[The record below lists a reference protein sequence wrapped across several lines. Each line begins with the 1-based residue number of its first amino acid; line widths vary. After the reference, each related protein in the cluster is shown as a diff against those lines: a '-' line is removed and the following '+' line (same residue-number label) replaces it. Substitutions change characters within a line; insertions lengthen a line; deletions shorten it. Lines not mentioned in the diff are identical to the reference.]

1 MSTIGIPGLDDLV
14 QIGHGGFADVYR
26 ARQPRFDRV
35 VAVKVLRTPMR
46 DEQVQA
52 QFQRECSAA
61 GRLTGHPNIVT
72 VFQSGFLTSD
82 GRPYIVMEW
91 MEGGSLEDRLR
102 SGPLPAAEVLRTGVK
117 LCGALQTAHEAR
129 VLHRDIKPANILV
142 SAFGEPALADFG
154 ISSISSGTGMTSK
167 LDALSPLYAAP
178 EIIEG
183 APASAS
189 ADVYALAS
197 SLYALLAGRP
207 AFAGPAGEPMMTL
220 VVRVLGE
227 DVPPIVSADVPRAVT
242 DVVATAMAKTPEGR
256 PESAA
261 AFGEMLRRVQ
271 VETGQ
276 APTEMAI
283 RAPVQPGSNAG
294 AGPGQAPS
302 SYATPNPAVTPA
314 PGLHPGT
321 LTPPGAAA
329 AHAPSL
335 LGATPAPA
343 AYDTPP
349 GTAPH
354 VAGAT
359 VARPPPPPEEQAPV
373 PRGPSTGRRILV
385 GASAG
390 ALVALFVVGGL
401 FFARARGGGST
412 TTTTTAT
419 SSTTGPTSTDPPEK
433 PAITKVEDKGT
444 SVHIEWSDTATTQS
458 THVVRHSP
466 APQNAAL
473 EPQPPGS
480 TSAEVAGLDPTTG
493 YCFWVGAVVGAKDTR
508 WSDPSCIRGA
518 TVTKN

>member
-1 MSTIGIPGLDDLV
+1 MITPAIPGLDDLV
-14 QIGHGGFADVYR
+14 LIGNGGFADVYR

-46 DEQVQA
+46 DEHVQA

-72 VFQSGFLTSD
+72 VFQSGFLTND

-102 SGPLPAAEVLRTGVK
+102 LGPLPAAEVLRTGVK
-117 LCGALQTAHEAR
+117 LCGALQTAHEAG
-129 VLHRDIKPANILV
+129 VMHRDVKPANILV

-197 SLYALLAGRP
+197 SLYALLAGGP
-207 AFAGPAGEPMMTL
+207 AFAGPEGEPMMTL

-227 DVPPIVSADVPRAVT
+227 DVPPIVRSEVPRPVT
-242 DVVATAMAKTPEGR
+242 DVVAAAMAKTPRDR
-256 PESAA
+256 PGSAA
-261 AFGEMLRRVQ
+261 EFGEMLRRVQ

-283 RAPVQPGSNAG
+283 RTPVQPGSDTG
-294 AGPGQAPS
+294 AVPGQGPP
-302 SYATPNPAVTPA
+302 YATPNPAVTPA

-329 AHAPSL
+329 AGVPSL

-349 GTAPH
+349 GTPRH

-359 VARPPPPPEEQAPV
+359 VARPLPPAEEQAPA
-373 PRGPSTGRRILV
+373 PEGPSTARRILV
-385 GASAG
+385 GAAAG
-390 ALVALFVVGGL
+390 ALVAIFIIGGL
-401 FFARARGGGST
+401 FFARARGGPT
-412 TTTTTAT
+412 TTTTTPPT
-419 SSTTGPTSTDPPEK
+419 SGPTTSTPPEK
-433 PAITKVEDKGT
+433 PTITKVEDKG
-444 SVHIEWSDTATTQS
+444 SAVHLEWSDTVTTQA

-466 APQNAAL
+466 ATNDGAL
-473 EPQPPGS
+473 VPQPPGS

-493 YCFWVGAVVGAKDTR
+493 YCFWVGAVAGAKDTR